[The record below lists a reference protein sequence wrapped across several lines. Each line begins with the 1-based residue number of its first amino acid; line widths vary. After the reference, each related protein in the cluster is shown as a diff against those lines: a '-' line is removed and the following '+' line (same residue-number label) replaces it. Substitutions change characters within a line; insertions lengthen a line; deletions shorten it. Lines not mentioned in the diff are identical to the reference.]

1 MSTWSSLVTAICEW
15 AACDVMDRYL
25 ELTSNR
31 RAYSLGSK
39 PTTPAPPPTQPDD
52 SEQPDGSEQPA
63 EPNTTPDQPAQP
75 ENTDQ
80 SGQPTDPDQS
90 GQPTNPEEPNQPT
103 QGAEE
108 QGDGADANQSGTEDQ
123 QDQQRRRRLGR
134 IQRRQATATSE
145 VAEDPA
151 VNMTMTST
159 ATDSSNSTTVDTT
172 KSSSIQTEPE
182 GEVQDIDSE
191 FDADETD
198 AQLDANLFNATDVAA
213 AADANSTSTD
223 SDDEPSYVF
232 LSAWDTT
239 ELGVGEDD
247 NLYLY
252 DSAGADSD
260 KWLYLNGT
268 FVSSADESLVFHYYA
283 DTMDAL
289 GVSRLRVSETSSI
302 PVTADVLTFLAVRD
316 TEAGK
321 AGIVQQGA
329 DLFPAT
335 TDGKIFYT
343 VICDYKD
350 SNASSKIF
358 LVKDPDAGVARLV
371 EDDLQYIVTGGA
383 VQQCQYWPLK
393 AAVTGLDL

>member
-1 MSTWSSLVTAICEW
+1 M
-15 AACDVMDRYL
+15 
-25 ELTSNR
+25 
-31 RAYSLGSK
+31 GSK
-39 PTTPAPPPTQPDD
+39 PTTPALPPTQPDD
-52 SEQPDGSEQPA
+52 SEQPADPNQPI
-63 EPNTTPDQPAQP
+63 TPDQPQQP
-75 ENTDQ
+75 EDPDQ
-80 SGQPTDPDQS
+80 SGQPADPDQS
-90 GQPTNPEEPNQPT
+90 GQPTDTDQSGQPSNPTGSDQPI
-103 QGAEE
+103 QGSDE
-108 QGDGADANQSGTEDQ
+108 QGDGSDANQPTNEDQ

-134 IQRRQATATSE
+134 IQRRQTTEPLE

-151 VNMTMTST
+151 VNMTMSSTST
-159 ATDSSNSTTVDTT
+159 SSSNATAVESIEA
-172 KSSSIQTEPE
+172 SSNQTETE
-182 GEVQDIDSE
+182 GEVQDIESE

-335 TDGKIFYT
+335 TDGRIFYT
-343 VICDYKD
+343 VICDYED
-350 SNASSKIF
+350 PSASSKIF
-358 LVKDPDAGVARLV
+358 LVKDLDAGVARLV

-393 AAVTGLDL
+393 AAVSGLDL

>member
-1 MSTWSSLVTAICEW
+1 V
-15 AACDVMDRYL
+15 
-25 ELTSNR
+25 LTLKHDT
-31 RAYSLGSK
+31 YSLGSK
-39 PTTPAPPPTQPDD
+39 PTTSAPPPTQPED
-52 SEQPDGSEQPA
+52 P
-63 EPNTTPDQPAQP
+63 
-75 ENTDQ
+75 DQ

-90 GQPTNPEEPNQPT
+90 GQPTDPDQSGQPTDSDQSGQPT
-103 QGAEE
+103 QSTNDA
-108 QGDGADANQSGTEDQ
+108 GDGADATQPAIEDQ

-134 IQRRQATATSE
+134 IQRRQATEPSA

-151 VNMTMTST
+151 VNITTTSISTGSGNAT
-159 ATDSSNSTTVDTT
+159 AVEPIEASSN
-172 KSSSIQTEPE
+172 QTETE

-191 FDADETD
+191 SDADETD
-198 AQLDANLFNATDVAA
+198 AQLDANLFNATDIAAAA
-213 AADANSTSTD
+213 AADANLTSTD

-252 DSAGADSD
+252 NSAGADSD

-268 FVSSADESLVFHYYA
+268 FVSSADESLLFHYYA

-289 GVSRLRVSETSSI
+289 GVSRLRVSETASI

-316 TEAGK
+316 TEIGK

-343 VICDYKD
+343 VICDYED
-350 SNASSKIF
+350 PSASSKMF
-358 LVKDPDAGVARLV
+358 LVKDLDAGVARLV

>member
-1 MSTWSSLVTAICEW
+1 M
-15 AACDVMDRYL
+15 
-25 ELTSNR
+25 
-31 RAYSLGSK
+31 K
-39 PTTPAPPPTQPDD
+39 
-52 SEQPDGSEQPA
+52 
-63 EPNTTPDQPAQP
+63 
-75 ENTDQ
+75 
-80 SGQPTDPDQS
+80 
-90 GQPTNPEEPNQPT
+90 
-103 QGAEE
+103 
-108 QGDGADANQSGTEDQ
+108 
-123 QDQQRRRRLGR
+123 
-134 IQRRQATATSE
+134 
-145 VAEDPA
+145 DPA
-151 VNMTMTST
+151 ANMTMTST

-172 KSSSIQTEPE
+172 DSSSNQTETE

-198 AQLDANLFNATDVAA
+198 AQLDANLFNATDIAA
-213 AADANSTSTD
+213 TADANSTSTD
-223 SDDEPSYVF
+223 SGDEPSYVF

-343 VICDYKD
+343 VICDYED
-350 SNASSKIF
+350 PSASSKMF
-358 LVKDPDAGVARLV
+358 LVKDLEAGVARLV